1 MLNTTRSDADDVGG
15 SKGTL
20 QLGGIFHVAPLTSW
34 NQASKAFLT
43 ADWDF
48 LPARGSTKRVSVPR
62 AITRK
67 MPA

>member
-1 MLNTTRSDADDVGG
+1 MMLAVPKERFSSAE
-15 SKGTL
+15 S
-20 QLGGIFHVAPLTSW
+20 FHVAPLTSW